1 MGVCWFR
8 HYQRLMEFLSAEC
21 QVRGNPVTLVKPAHD
36 FSTQRHRLRGVDTL
50 SPVSAI
56 QTVPDFTRRLM
67 VSWPK
72 IFLAALRAV
81 RCKDRIHSTFE
92 V

>member
-1 MGVCWFR
+1 MSVFWFR
-8 HYQRLMEFLSAEC
+8 HSQRLIEFVSLEC
-21 QVRGNPVTLVKPAHD
+21 QVRGDPVTLVKPEHD
-36 FSTQRHRLRGVDTL
+36 FSTQRHRLRGVGTL

-56 QTVPDFTRRLM
+56 QTEPDFTRRLRL
-67 VSWPK
+67 SWPQ

-81 RCKDRIHSTFE
+81 HCKGRIHSTFE